1 MKCTIYWTLIYGI
14 ILDSE
19 GTDMLNFIIG
29 TAGSGKSYNLQ
40 HKLIDESIKNPDSRF
55 VLLVPDQ
62 YSLEAQ
68 KEILDKHPN
77 HGAFNIEV
85 SSFNRL
91 AYEVLDEQGFGE
103 AKMMDELT
111 KSILVRKALIDCA
124 KDLKVYGGK
133 INMPG
138 FTEKVKSI
146 LDEFG
151 QYGIDDD
158 QLEKIIEF
166 CDKKP
171 ILKKKLKD
179 VQIIRESFKEYIDNL
194 HLTSEELLTKFMDV
208 IDASDTIKNAYIYI
222 DGFTGFTPIQ
232 EKVISKFAENAKEVT
247 VTATLNTKDVE
258 KALENKTLTTDLFSL
273 GRNTIY
279 NLAKENEVAEII
291 KIENKNGK
299 PARIKD
305 NEPLSVVSNNIFYQ
319 GKKKYKEKQ
328 DSIVIR
334 EADSLDEEV
343 LSVVKTIS
351 SMVRTDKYRYRD
363 FAVITGDMENYYKY
377 IAKTFKKYD
386 IPVFIDYK
394 RSTAENL
401 FADLIIALIRVVEYN
416 FAYESLFHILRSG
429 ITPIPEEDI
438 DYIENYVLTFR
449 RTSFKSFSQEWKR
462 EIKGIKLTEVNRIRS
477 GIYGLFKDYMSAMTK
492 KGATVGDYCR
502 AIYAFL
508 EKVNISKQIEEYIK
522 RFKENNDYALEDE
535 YSQIHAAII
544 KLLESLENTLENETI
559 SIVDFEKLAI
569 SAIEELKIGIIPPG
583 IDDVMVG
590 DIERTRLKDV
600 KKVIFL
606 IGANDGI
613 IPKVASTATIIND
626 SDREELK
633 KFDVTLAPTTKDN
646 VFKQMFYLYTMLVKP
661 TEKFIVSYSKQ
672 DKKSDAIR
680 KSYFVEMLENIL
692 PSIEIEQISIKE
704 DEPEDIINK
713 NVSYDYIAKS
723 GLARRRDLQTEEERK
738 LYNAISSEL
747 SKDEDS
753 KQILDFIRKGTFFK
767 FKDGKIS
774 QKTAD
779 ALYENKDIMITRAT
793 KYINCPYKQFVNY
806 GLVLRERDKYD
817 FSNLDVGNI
826 EHHILEDFFK
836 QIVEKGIDVNQ
847 ADESTL
853 YELLDKCIEK
863 EFEREDLSDYFISD
877 PSNGFAKHQLGEMAK
892 ETVDILITQLKNS
905 KFKVSNIEEF
915 RPGGKADRVDTFIEG
930 DKVYVKILDY
940 KTGEKNFTFGDV
952 VTGTDMQVFV
962 YLKDAIEAEQKKP
975 ENKGKEVVP
984 AGAFYLRVFNPYIY
998 KNVSDEDSNSETI
1011 IKNARVKEYK
1021 MTGLANNECGD
1032 ALNTEGSIKDI
1043 LVSGD
1048 ANALDT
1054 EYYNKLL
1061 DYTDKNMQKARE
1073 GIMSGDISVDPYEG
1087 ACNNCSYKG
1096 ICRFETKNN
1105 DPKTVDKVNKEQ
1117 VIEILDEEQ

>member
-1 MKCTIYWTLIYGI
+1 
-14 ILDSE
+14 
-19 GTDMLNFIIG
+19 MLNFIIG
-29 TAGSGKSYNLQ
+29 TAGSGKSYSLQ
-40 HKLIDESIKNPDSRF
+40 HKLIDESLKNSDSRF

-91 AYEVLDEQGFGE
+91 AYEILDEQGFGE
-103 AKMMDELT
+103 AKMMDDLT
-111 KSILVRKALIDCA
+111 KSILVRKTLIDCA

-171 ILKKKLKD
+171 ILKNKLKD
-179 VQIIRESFKEYIDNL
+179 VQLIRESFKKYIDNL
-194 HLTSEELLTKFMDV
+194 HLTSEELLAKFMDV
-208 IDASDTIKNAYIYI
+208 VDASDTIKNTYIYI

-247 VTATLNTKDVE
+247 VTATLKTKDIE
-258 KALENKTLTTDLFSL
+258 EALENKTQSTDLFSL
-273 GRNTIY
+273 GRNTVY
-279 NLAKENEVAEII
+279 NLAKENEVGEII
-291 KIENKNGK
+291 KIENEKDR

-319 GKKKYKEKQ
+319 GKKQYKEEQ
-328 DSIVIR
+328 DSIIIR

-351 SMVRTDKYRYRD
+351 YLVRTDKYRYRD

-394 RSTAENL
+394 RATAENL
-401 FADLIIALIRVVEYN
+401 FADLVVALIRVVEYN
-416 FAYESLFHILRSG
+416 FSYETLFHILRSG

-477 GIYGLFKDYMSAMTK
+477 DIYGLFKDYMSAMNK

-522 RFKENNDYALEDE
+522 RFKENQDYALEDE
-535 YSQIHAAII
+535 YSQIHSAII

-559 SIVDFEKLAI
+559 NIVDFEKLAL

-646 VFKQMFYLYTMLVKP
+646 VFKQMFYLYTMLIKP
-661 TEKFIVSYSKQ
+661 TEQFIVSYSTQ
-672 DKKSDAIR
+672 DKESDVIR
-680 KSYFVEMLENIL
+680 KSYFVEMLEKIL
-692 PSIEIEQISIKE
+692 PSTKIEQISIKE
-704 DEPEDIINK
+704 DQAEDIINK
-713 NVSYDYIAKS
+713 NVSYDYLAKS
-723 GLARRRDLQTEEERK
+723 GVARKRNLQTEEERK

-774 QKTAD
+774 KKTAD
-779 ALYENKDIMITRAT
+779 ALYEDQDIMITRAT

-806 GLVLRERDKYD
+806 GLALKERDKYD
-817 FSNLDVGNI
+817 FSNLDAGNI

-836 QIVEKGIDVNQ
+836 QIIERKIDINEVDQDTIN
-847 ADESTL
+847 
-853 YELLDKCIEK
+853 ELLDECIDR
-863 EFEREDLSDYFISD
+863 EFEREDLSDYFRSD
-877 PSNGFAKHQLGEMAK
+877 PSNIFAKHQLGEMAK
-892 ETVDILITQLKNS
+892 ETLDILINQLKNS
-905 KFKVSNIEEF
+905 RFNVSNIEEF
-915 RPGGKADRVDTFIEG
+915 RPGGKADRVDTYIEG

-940 KTGEKNFTFGDV
+940 KTGKKDFAFGDIIS
-952 VTGTDMQVFV
+952 GTDMQVFV
-962 YLKDAIEAEQKKP
+962 YLKDVIDAEQKKP
-975 ENKGKEVVP
+975 ENQGKEVVP
-984 AGAFYLRVFNPYIY
+984 AGAFYLHVFNPYIE
-998 KNVSDEDSNSETI
+998 KTVSDKDSNSESI
-1011 IKNARVKEYK
+1011 IKGLREKQYK

-1032 ALNTEGSIKDI
+1032 ALNTDGKIGDI

-1048 ANALDT
+1048 KNALDT

-1073 GIMSGDISVDPYEG
+1073 GIMSGDIAVDPYDG
-1087 ACNNCSYKG
+1087 ACEFCSYQG
-1096 ICRFETKNN
+1096 ICRFETKNK
-1105 DPKTVDKVNKEQ
+1105 DPKTVDKVDKER
-1117 VIEILDEEQ
+1117 VIEILDEE